1 MKIAAR
7 IDKGTYLVEMTTIEV
22 ARAAGFTDDWDS
34 EFNKAAGQYVRENG
48 LRIGTQ
54 IEVNAAYTFHR
65 RISENSE
72 KAKNSANV
80 LRALAEMLESGLP
93 HVVLPPAEETPKPEG
108 AGGAGVE

>member
-72 KAKNSANV
+72 RQRTPRMFYGR
-80 LRALAEMLESGLP
+80 LRKCSK
-93 HVVLPPAEETPKPEG
+93 VDCRT
-108 AGGAGVE
+108 